1 MTALA
6 PQASPQTTPPATPP
20 ATKMRL
26 YTEDRVPLGSV
37 LLRVIAGA
45 VVLLIFVMP
54 YVIMLL
60 GSVKSK
66 AEIRS
71 VEPTFFPKEW
81 HWENYLTMWST
92 PETPLA
98 QNLISTIVIALGATL
113 LVVHVSMPAA
123 YYTARFKF
131 AGRMVFLFLVI
142 VTQMLQPAVLT
153 SGLFRQFLAFGIMDT
168 WLAMILVN
176 AAFNLSF
183 ATWIMHSFFASV
195 PKEVDEAAQ
204 IDGAGRF
211 TVLFRINLPLVWP
224 GIVTAVIFTFVSA
237 WNEFAATLVIL
248 SSAGN
253 QPLSVA
259 LTKFVGQY
267 ETSWHYVFGVS
278 IVAVLPAVILFR
290 LIEKR
295 LVGGLTAGSVK

>member
-123 YYTARFKF
+123 YHTARFKF
-131 AGRMVFLFLVI
+131 AGPGSSSKCNIRSWGCVPRLA
-142 VTQMLQPAVLT
+142 PGT
-153 SGLFRQFLAFGIMDT
+153 SPQGSPSRESSG
-168 WLAMILVN
+168 
-176 AAFNLSF
+176 
-183 ATWIMHSFFASV
+183 
-195 PKEVDEAAQ
+195 
-204 IDGAGRF
+204 DG
-211 TVLFRINLPLVWP
+211 
-224 GIVTAVIFTFVSA
+224 
-237 WNEFAATLVIL
+237 
-248 SSAGN
+248 
-253 QPLSVA
+253 
-259 LTKFVGQY
+259 Y
-267 ETSWHYVFGVS
+267 
-278 IVAVLPAVILFR
+278 
-290 LIEKR
+290 
-295 LVGGLTAGSVK
+295 

>member
-92 PETPLA
+92 PETPLVA
-98 QNLISTIVIALGATL
+98 NR
-113 LVVHVSMPAA
+113 P
-123 YYTARFKF
+123 
-131 AGRMVFLFLVI
+131 
-142 VTQMLQPAVLT
+142 
-153 SGLFRQFLAFGIMDT
+153 FG
-168 WLAMILVN
+168 
-176 AAFNLSF
+176 
-183 ATWIMHSFFASV
+183 
-195 PKEVDEAAQ
+195 E
-204 IDGAGRF
+204 R
-211 TVLFRINLPLVWP
+211 
-224 GIVTAVIFTFVSA
+224 
-237 WNEFAATLVIL
+237 
-248 SSAGN
+248 
-253 QPLSVA
+253 
-259 LTKFVGQY
+259 
-267 ETSWHYVFGVS
+267 
-278 IVAVLPAVILFR
+278 
-290 LIEKR
+290 
-295 LVGGLTAGSVK
+295 